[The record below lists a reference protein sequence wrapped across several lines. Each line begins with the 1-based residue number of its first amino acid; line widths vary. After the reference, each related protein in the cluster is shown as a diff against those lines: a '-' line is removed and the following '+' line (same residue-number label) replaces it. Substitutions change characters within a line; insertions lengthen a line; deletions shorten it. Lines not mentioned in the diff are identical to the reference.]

1 MKKLIIG
8 GLCLLLALVFGN
20 AMIVSGQSDDQM
32 CIPMGT
38 ITLQAPESVEAT
50 RPAVQFPHP
59 AHFSYNCQT
68 CHHQW
73 EMDAPIVSCT
83 TSGCHDGTVAP
94 TRSKKGV
101 VDEEAAV
108 AYYKTAFH
116 KRCIGCHREM
126 KIERKKLEMSGRT
139 LNEKVP
145 ETGPTTCRGCH
156 QPEE

>member
-8 GLCLLLALVFGN
+8 GFCLLLVLIFGN
-20 AMIVSGQSDDQM
+20 AMIVSGQSEEQM

-38 ITLQAPESVEAT
+38 ITLSAPESVEAV

-59 AHFSYNCQT
+59 THFSYNCQT

-73 EMDAPIVSCT
+73 EQDAPIVSCT

-94 TRSKKGV
+94 TRSKKGA
-101 VDEEAAV
+101 VDPDEAL

-116 KRCIGCHREM
+116 KMCIGCHKEI

-139 LNEKVP
+139 LREKLP
-145 ETGPTTCRGCH
+145 SAGPTQCRGCH

>member
-8 GLCLLLALVFGN
+8 GFCLLLVLVFGK
-20 AMIVSGQSDDQM
+20 AMIVFGQSDEQM

-38 ITLQAPESVEAT
+38 ITLQAPESVEAV

-59 AHFSYNCQT
+59 AHFSYHCQT

-73 EMDAPIVSCT
+73 EMDEPIVSCT

-94 TRSKKGV
+94 TRSKKGT
-101 VDEEAAV
+101 VDEEEAV

-116 KRCIGCHREM
+116 KMCIGCHKEM

-139 LNEKVP
+139 LKEKLP
-145 ETGPTTCRGCH
+145 STGPTTCRGCH